1 MEDAADLKSAI
12 LTGVWVRVPPSA
24 PFPQIGTISSIDTI
38 PPCPVQTSL
47 LLCMIDGYRL
57 VAKEVFMPKLGLWEL
72 AIILLIILL
81 IFGAGRLPQI
91 GSSLGRSM
99 RSFKNA
105 ITGQDEAET
114 QDARSKRVKSGV
126 KDEENS

>member
-1 MEDAADLKSAI
+1 
-12 LTGVWVRVPPSA
+12 
-24 PFPQIGTISSIDTI
+24 
-38 PPCPVQTSL
+38 
-47 LLCMIDGYRL
+47 
-57 VAKEVFMPKLGLWEL
+57 MPKLGLWEL